1 MIVFGT
7 SPTRDEE
14 DSWHSGCN
22 CRRRSARRGP
32 SPAADDLTIVSKA
45 TRDGGEPTTATSY
58 LSTDRARMV
67 QPDGQEAIL
76 DLKTGQITVIDGR
89 KKEYFVVTRQD
100 MEQMKTRIQQTMN
113 SPEMQKAQDQMKNL
127 PPEVQKRMQ
136 GMMGAAT
143 GSFDVK
149 KAGTTRKIAGYN
161 CDNWTVTLGQFSKT
175 EQCMTTELPVP
186 VQTWDAYRDFAEG
199 MRSMMASMGPMSK
212 GMADIAAKMKEMRGY
227 PLAVS
232 NTSSFM
238 GRSMDLLER
247 SRRGQEGR
255 DPGVGLGSPR
265 RLQEGRQPDAQGGGA
280 PPLGPLTVSRALRAL
295 STADS
300 RPQSQARRSSSP
312 RRGSGAAWRTVSY
325 QASSAS

>member
-1 MIVFGT
+1 MPFRMHFMAAALLGVAL
-7 SPTRDEE
+7 P
-14 DSWHSGCN
+14 
-22 CRRRSARRGP
+22 A
-32 SPAADDLTIVSKA
+32 AADDLTIVSRM

-58 LSTDRARMV
+58 LSTDHARMV

-100 MEQMKTRIQQTMN
+100 MDQMKTRLQQTMD
-113 SPEMQKAQDQMKNL
+113 SPEMQRAKEQMKSL

-149 KAGTTRKIAGYN
+149 KTGTTRKIAGYN
-161 CDNWTVTLGQFSKT
+161 CDNWTVTFGQFSKT

-186 VQTWDAYRDFAEG
+186 VQTFDAYRDFAEG
-199 MRSMMASMGPMSK
+199 MRSMMASMGPMAK

-232 NTSSFM
+232 TSSSFM
-238 GRSMDLLER
+238 GRS
-247 SRRGQEGR
+247 
-255 DPGVGLGSPR
+255 
-265 RLQEGRQPDAQGGGA
+265 
-280 PPLGPLTVSRALRAL
+280 
-295 STADS
+295 STASTEVVEVKKGAIPASAWDV
-300 RPQSQARRSSSP
+300 PAGYKKMDNPMLKAPGP
-312 RRGSGAAWRTVSY
+312 R
-325 QASSAS
+325 